1 MTQRIQAKAT
11 HRFTMAPAQVFD
23 AWLDPD
29 KVRIWMSSSLKEAGL
44 PGDIQQIQ
52 IEPHVGG
59 KFFFSDL
66 RNGSEARHW
75 GKYLELERPHR
86 IVFTWIVDASQE
98 SDPSKV
104 TLTIA
109 PDGDGC
115 IATII
120 HEMDAAWI
128 DYVSR
133 TEQGWTRMLNAI
145 EAM

>member
-1 MTQRIQAKAT
+1 MAGSGQSADLDVIVPERIGQ
-11 HRFTMAPAQVFD
+11 
-23 AWLDPD
+23 
-29 KVRIWMSSSLKEAGL
+29 
-44 PGDIQQIQ
+44 PGDIQQIL

-66 RNGSEARHW
+66 RNGSEARHR
-75 GKYLELERPHR
+75 GKYLELERPHL
-86 IVFTWIVDASQE
+86 IVFTWIVDESQE

-120 HEMDAAWI
+120 HEMDTAWI